1 METQKCC
8 VCGCRRN
15 VEEFITKLKIVKSC
29 LRCRENTKQWRL
41 KNKENYTLY
50 RLQQKDKIK
59 VYRHEYYVKKITL
72 KCIDTIT

>member
-1 METQKCC
+1 M
-8 VCGCRRN
+8 RN

-50 RLQQKDKIK
+50 RLRQKDKIK
-59 VYRHEYYVKKITL
+59 VYRHDYYVKNIPKDNL
-72 KCIDTIT
+72 DSDTNELCNV